1 MQIQLNE
8 QERQALLEILE
19 DALPNLSEEI
29 YKTENFDYREQL
41 KQRQA
46 VVKALLERLR
56 TPVST

>member
-1 MQIQLNE
+1 MQIHLNE

-19 DALPNLSEEI
+19 DALSSLSEEI

-56 TPVST
+56 APVSA

>member
-41 KQRQA
+41 KRRQA

-56 TPVST
+56 TPVSA